1 MSNSDQPLFSR
12 HEHALEKSEH
22 ACPLCGGEL
31 VIKHGKS
38 GAFFGCVNYPA
49 CEFTQPIHEHEHVD
63 DKILTGSECPLCH
76 SLLAVKQGRYGMFI
90 GCTNY
95 PDCLYIEEE
104 KPKDAGVSCPQCLQ
118 KGVKEVGELLEK
130 MSRYGKTFYA
140 CDHYPKCKYIVN
152 YPPVQQTCPQCHWTI
167 LVKRTMA
174 SGDMLVCPQK
184 KCNYKQKIQ

>member
-22 ACPLCGGEL
+22 VCPQCGGEL

-38 GAFFGCVNYPA
+38 GAFFGCIKYPE
-49 CEFTQPIHEHEHVD
+49 CQFTQQIHEHERVE
-63 DKILTGSECPLCH
+63 DKILNGSECPLCH

-90 GCTNY
+90 GCSNY
-95 PDCLYIEEE
+95 PDCHYIEEE
-104 KPKDAGVSCPQCLQ
+104 KAKDAGVSCPQCLQ
-118 KGVKEVGELLEK
+118 KGVTPPGELLEK

-140 CDHYPKCKYIVN
+140 CDHYPKCKYVVN
-152 YPPVQQTCPQCHWTI
+152 YPPVQQSCPQCHWAI

-174 SGDMLVCPQK
+174 HGDMLVCPQK
-184 KCNYKQKIQ
+184 KCNHKQAQ